1 MLITVAIAD
10 AAAAAAGVA
19 SSVDADFSSSH
30 SSFWSHS
37 PMVIQSFSQ
46 DYNVCGSQF
55 DSTGDEGTQPVG
67 GSASVARL
75 GG

>member
-10 AAAAAAGVA
+10 AAAAAGVA

-30 SSFWSHS
+30 SSSHS

-55 DSTGDEGTQPVG
+55 DSTDDEGTLPVG
-67 GSASVARL
+67 GSASVPRR